1 MSFIARR
8 FSFLLLAVWI
18 SVTINFAIPRL
29 LPGNPAEAIYANHVS
44 QFQHNPQAVQSIQ
57 LALGLSHKPIFS
69 QYWHYL
75 GNLLHGNLGLSF
87 NYFPIS
93 VATIIGQTLPWT
105 LLMVGIASIIAFA
118 IGTTAGV
125 IAAWRRGGLID
136 AVVLPVTQLT
146 SNFPFFF
153 LALVLLYVFGLTFK
167 WFPVS
172 HAFTDGTHLSW
183 SIRSAVDILR
193 HAVLPA
199 GALVIVSVGGWMLGM
214 RNVMINSLAEDYV
227 VMARARGL
235 RERRVMFGYA
245 ARNALLPQVTGFALT
260 LGYLV
265 GGQILVEFIFN
276 YPGVGF
282 TLAYAVG
289 TEDFPLI
296 QALLLI
302 ITLCVLGAN
311 FIADLAYAR
320 LDPRVRSRGA

>member
-1 MSFIARR
+1 MQFIARR
-8 FSFLLLAVWI
+8 LSFLLLAAWVA
-18 SVTINFAIPRL
+18 VTLNFAIPRL
-29 LPGNPAEAIYANHVS
+29 MPGNPAEAVYANHVS
-44 QFQHNPQAVQSIQ
+44 QFGNDPRAIQ
-57 LALGLSHKPIFS
+57 TIKLALGLSNKPIVT
-69 QYWHYL
+69 QYWEYL
-75 GNLLHGNLGLSF
+75 GELVHGNLGYSF
-87 NYFPIS
+87 NYFPIKVS
-93 VATIIGQTLPWT
+93 TIIGQTLPWT
-105 LLMVGIASIIAFA
+105 LFMVGLASVIAFA
-118 IGTTAGV
+118 LGTTLGV
-125 IAAWRRGGLID
+125 IAAWRRGGIVD
-136 AVVLPVTQLT
+136 AVFLPVTQLT

-153 LALVLLYVFGLTFK
+153 LALVLLYVFGLTLG

-183 SIRSAVDILR
+183 SLHSGIDILR

-199 GALVIVSVGGWMLGM
+199 CALIIVSVGGWMLGM
-214 RNVMINSLAEDYV
+214 RNVMINNLTEDYV

-235 RERRVMFGYA
+235 RERKVMFGYA

-289 TEDFPLI
+289 TEDYPLI
-296 QALLLI
+296 QGLLLI

-311 FIADLAYAR
+311 FVADLAYAR

>member
-1 MSFIARR
+1 MAFIARR
-8 FSFLLLAVWI
+8 FSFLLLAVWV
-18 SVTINFAIPRL
+18 SVTLNFAIPRL
-29 LPGNPAEAIYANHVS
+29 LPGNPAQAVYANHAT
-44 QFQHNPQAVQSIQ
+44 QFGNDPHAVQTIQ
-57 LALGLSHKPIFS
+57 LALGLSHKPLLT
-69 QYWHYL
+69 QYWQYL
-75 GNLLHGNLGLSF
+75 GALLHGDFGLSF
-87 NYFPIS
+87 NYFPIRVS
-93 VATIIGQTLPWT
+93 TIIGQTLPWT
-105 LLMVGIASIIAFA
+105 LFMVGLASLIAFS
-118 IGTTAGV
+118 IGTSAGV
-125 IAAWRRGGLID
+125 IAAWRRGGVID
-136 AVVLPVTQLT
+136 AVVLPMTQLT

-153 LALVLLYVFGLTFK
+153 LALVLLYVFGLTLG

-172 HAFTDGTHLSW
+172 HAYTDGTQLTFSLHSG
-183 SIRSAVDILR
+183 IDILR

-199 GALVIVSVGGWMLGM
+199 SALVIVSVGGWMLGM

-235 RERRVMFGYA
+235 HERRVMFGYA

-265 GGQILVEFIFN
+265 GGQILVEYIFN

-289 TEDFPLI
+289 TQDFPLI
-296 QALLLI
+296 QALLLV

-311 FIADLAYAR
+311 FVADLIYAR

>member
-18 SVTINFAIPRL
+18 SVTFNFAIPRL
-29 LPGNPAEAIYANHVS
+29 LPGNPAEAVYANHYS
-44 QFQHNPQAVQSIQ
+44 EFGNNPHAVQTIQ
-57 LALGLSHKPIFS
+57 LALGLSHQSIAS

-75 GNLLHGNLGLSF
+75 GNLLHGNFGLSF

-93 VATIIGQTLPWT
+93 VSTILGQTLPWT
-105 LLMVGIASIIAFA
+105 LFMVGLASIIAFA
-118 IGTTAGV
+118 VGTSAGV
-125 IAAWRRGGLID
+125 IAAWRRGGVVD
-136 AVVLPVTQLT
+136 AFVLPVTQLT

-153 LALVLLYVFGLTFK
+153 LALVLLYVFGLTLG

-172 HAFTDGTHLSW
+172 HAYTDGTHLSW
-183 SIRSAVDILR
+183 SIHSALDILH

-199 GALVIVSVGGWMLGM
+199 CALVVVSVGGWMLGM
-214 RNVMINSLAEDYV
+214 RNVMINTLAEDYV
-227 VMARARGL
+227 VLARARGL

-265 GGQILVEFIFN
+265 GGQILVEYIFN

-289 TEDFPLI
+289 TQDFPLI